1 MTEFRITAP
10 DGRTLKIT
18 GDVAPTESELN
29 EIFEAT
35 QTTQSVM
42 DARDGQIYNAP
53 VTMDGRDVQFAIDTQ
68 TKGANKSDYLGKIAY
83 GVDVVGESMEET
95 INSINRGIVEHA
107 GSLADTAIEK
117 AYRYQDNY
125 ERVEKMRK
133 GDFSDRG
140 NYYEKAASEIP
151 ILGLPAKGTYKLKNW
166 WRNLRELSEDEKR
179 LILAKE
185 EERLHYIESL
195 RARVKDKFQF
205 AANVLRPDNQMDS
218 IDKFMVQFGGA
229 TTSVVETGVAAVV
242 TKNPTV
248 AAGSIATLYGLM
260 KNAEYFD
267 KATAAGMNAED
278 AIFNAKIA
286 GAIEGG
292 VELIGDKILLGVSKF
307 KPIKELG
314 NRVLASATA
323 KMLQSA
329 TGKIALKKI
338 GSRHTESVLGAFV
351 KGYMTE
357 GGEELSQEA
366 LGQIWENITGAADNS
381 ASDIIRDSLMS
392 FFVGGL
398 PGGGMATVGVSIHNR
413 NIKSAN
419 DKIKAYVASQD
430 AALSKTNA
438 KMAKVFKQQTP
449 ELSDEE
455 AQITADAI
463 QEALFQ
469 ESTGYEQELNE
480 IYEKETHPDV
490 MPDGLT
496 AEQIAPQT
504 RAMLKEKYKMADEQI
519 DRTID
524 IALGYIDIRNQ
535 FNDSYLEY
543 FDKYTSAGISDSQAD
558 KAARLAAAFD
568 IQTARSLGIKAE
580 ELRQQKGFD
589 VIRQKFIDFEG
600 NITPRNLYNERQE
613 HINNILNTA
622 PESYTPADKKKL
634 HKLLAK
640 RARYGNLKKE
650 KFNAENSAQ
659 WFNDRTPAEAI
670 AEIEKSVAISESI
683 RQKKV
688 KSGEIK
694 PAKNKE
700 DIDVFEA
707 LVNPKLLRGTKKKA
721 DKGPSLLAFLKKN
734 GGLKDVG
741 GDLKAMD
748 AQKQYIGLINNK
760 NGKSIDDMALAAW
773 EHGYFPEKTERPSV
787 DELQEA
793 IRDEL
798 SGNKHYQYQE
808 GIKSTLAED
817 VESLAEQFNM
827 LGIDYRDMTADEARK
842 AYNDASDKWAK
853 EYETNRT
860 KEFEDGATYD
870 DEGDFAFFQPAFHGM
885 PRSDLEGGEFSLEKI
900 GSGEGAQAHGYGLYY
915 TASYDVADKRYREH
929 LANKRWDYDFI
940 QNGERI
946 ASSRANNL
954 EAILGGHE
962 LYEASKGNPEPL
974 KRQIKDFIARG
985 NEYREQWIIDACER
999 EIKRI
1004 DDKPK
1009 MSIKEFLDGVT
1020 EDKYRFESLVK
1031 ASATRAKQTGQKNS
1045 VALIKERIKEHMQP
1059 FLREKQNQLE
1069 DWELLKSLDLDKF
1082 EVKKSEGQ
1090 VFEVDLPE
1098 NPYLLDEQKSF
1109 DEQSEYVKQKLE
1121 KIFSNLPKE
1130 YLKEY
1135 PKMGIER
1142 VKEIQ
1147 FLGSEIYGA
1156 LSKAYGSD
1164 KAASELL
1171 EKHGI
1176 KGITYNGRQDGRCF
1190 VIFNPK
1196 DVKVIQK
1203 FYQETPSIKSANEIE
1218 KDWQERFG
1226 DLSVERVK
1234 SNQVKNDFEKE
1245 TYQKKLAAGMSEK
1258 QAIMETIDESIALD
1272 SSKLNTEDT
1281 PPKDFS
1287 NAITISSGKTNPPP
1301 RGAYKNGVVYL
1312 FENADAST
1320 LVHELGHYFL
1330 DTLQSFSDNPKI
1342 AEMLDAVYK
1351 YVGAEDGNITEA
1363 MHEYFTNSF
1372 ELYLIEGKAP
1382 NQVLKGVFE
1391 SFKRWISNLKNELAR
1406 LAGVKIND
1414 DIRQFFD
1421 DMLGGRSL
1429 DFALQMSEI
1438 KMQSSLNRG
1447 YISGWF
1453 ITKAMQLLHDGKI
1466 SKEEMQNTIRKL
1478 QLGEMDAAGF
1488 VEMIKQAEKSNHI
1501 HHETLTEWDYKIF
1514 KGQLEGLNFDKTA
1527 LKKRIE
1533 RLLKWSEPR
1542 TQGGKLVGR
1551 FSDKQ
1556 LNDTLA
1562 HFRELIALEK
1572 QEAKQ
1577 KRQENAALID
1587 KQMKEGG
1594 AVDIEK
1600 IVFENRLLS
1609 YAIGDISNQ
1618 ELLNL
1623 YEGISEAYNMGRLT
1637 DKITGEVKRRRLE
1650 QMRETAENVMTNN
1663 GNINYRVENNTIT
1676 INGNSFTDP
1685 RFNKIRQA
1693 INRWGMSQQAWQGI
1707 LDMLSMN
1714 DKSSKTGQSEL
1725 SKMLDMFEAEQKKY
1739 AGVKRDSESIS
1750 QKITDALN
1758 GPDNSG
1764 ITVTK
1769 YMNTLE
1775 EKRTIE
1781 WQGAKNPK
1789 EKDPKRRKYIAFS
1802 RTFTKDQLIDIYMKA
1817 KDKDTRDI
1825 MVADPENQ
1833 YNESFL
1839 AAVYKELNADDLA
1852 VADAIFKFY
1861 DENYTVFNA
1870 FYEEHYGM
1878 SLGKTKYYTPRA
1890 MKIKGVDI
1898 DDLSTT
1904 GYVSFSGA
1912 KQRVAQA
1919 GTAVINIKGAFKTL
1933 NQYINKQNHYMGYM
1947 DKLRDINAVLC
1958 DTHIKEVIA
1967 GIWGNKANA
1976 RISDEI
1982 SNFANNGNDKLDG
1995 FMASINRVRARYA
2008 KSVLA
2013 LKPALMIK
2021 QLTSFPAYWEH
2032 TDIKDFASGLAD
2044 FFKNPKEAIETL
2056 GNTTL
2061 MQTRGVDIIRD
2072 FDQLSKTKL
2081 LKDMQKSVKDIKSVK
2096 DLYQAIKW
2104 DDFLMWNIKMGDRG
2118 AIYMGGW
2125 ALYKSELKKNLAKG
2139 MTEADA
2145 KAKALETF
2153 ECVTDETQQSGRLSQ
2168 QSFMQNN
2175 QFWRMFTMFTSSQNQ
2190 YLRKEINAIRGLATG
2205 RMDKKQ
2211 AAKTLFIY
2219 HVLLPVLF
2227 QVVSD
2232 GFKFDKDN
2240 DIRAAVLGSLNGWF
2254 ILNKVLE
2261 NIYNMIFT
2269 EDNLRKARMS
2279 VRDLVPFWGSGE
2291 DLFNQIVKYRNDDIS
2306 FFDLVGGVIKPAG
2319 ELTGLPLKYIKD
2331 VATNAGE
2338 YAYYGEY
2345 FKELL
2350 LWLGWSPYVLDQ
2362 GDD

>member
-140 NYYEKAASEIP
+140 DYYEKAASEIP

-260 KNAEYFD
+260 KNTEYFD

-469 ESTGYEQELNE
+469 ESAGYEQELNE

-504 RAMLKEKYKMADEQI
+504 RAMLKEKYKMTDEQI

-543 FDKYTSAGISDSQAD
+543 FDKYTAAGISDSQAD

-580 ELRQQKGFD
+580 EIRQQKGFD

-613 HINNILNTA
+613 HIDNILNTA
-622 PESYTPADKKKL
+622 PENYTPADKKKL

-670 AEIEKSVAISESI
+670 AEIEKSIAISESI

-707 LVNPKLLRGTKKKA
+707 LVNPKLLRGTKKKT

-734 GGLKDVG
+734 GGLKDAG

-760 NGKSIDDMALAAW
+760 SGKSIDDMALAAW
-773 EHGYFPEKTERPSV
+773 EHGYFPEKTERPTV

-853 EYETNRT
+853 EYAANQQLDFMNTAT
-860 KEFEDGATYD
+860 QPIEFEGGATQEEIEQAIKQRQQDIID
-870 DEGDFAFFQPAFHGM
+870 DEGDFAFFQPAENAIDLTELVDNAANLSENDMFNM
-885 PRSDLEGGEFSLEKI
+885 LEGILNKAMDTLSKPLQIQVVSGNKGHIVGTNLNLSKSQTKKHYAAIQALEKI
-900 GSGEGAQAHGYGLYY
+900 INNA
-915 TASYDVADKRYREH
+915 VKNDKDGTVKLGHNKGKTREH
-929 LANKRWDYDFI
+929 KENDVIKYVYFDSPVKIGTEYFNVELHTEQTKGQDPNLLNLYHIRVRRNPATNS
-940 QNGERI
+940 I
-946 ASSRANNL
+946 AL
-954 EAILGGHE
+954 QGF
-962 LYEASKGNPEPL
+962 YEDNITP
-974 KRQIKDFIARG
+974 
-985 NEYREQWIIDACER
+985 
-999 EIKRI
+999 
-1004 DDKPK
+1004 
-1009 MSIKEFLDGVT
+1009 
-1020 EDKYRFESLVK
+1020 
-1031 ASATRAKQTGQKNS
+1031 NS
-1045 VALIKERIKEHMQP
+1045 E
-1059 FLREKQNQLE
+1059 N
-1069 DWELLKSLDLDKF
+1069 
-1082 EVKKSEGQ
+1082 VKK
-1090 VFEVDLPE
+1090 
-1098 NPYLLDEQKSF
+1098 N
-1109 DEQSEYVKQKLE
+1109 
-1121 KIFSNLPKE
+1121 
-1130 YLKEY
+1130 
-1135 PKMGIER
+1135 
-1142 VKEIQ
+1142 
-1147 FLGSEIYGA
+1147 
-1156 LSKAYGSD
+1156 
-1164 KAASELL
+1164 
-1171 EKHGI
+1171 
-1176 KGITYNGRQDGRCF
+1176 
-1190 VIFNPK
+1190 
-1196 DVKVIQK
+1196 
-1203 FYQETPSIKSANEIE
+1203 ETPSIKSADEVE
-1218 KDWQERFG
+1218 KDWLERFG
-1226 DLSVERVK
+1226 DLPAEQVK
-1234 SNQVKNDFEKE
+1234 SNQIRNDFEKE
-1245 TYQKKLAAGMSEK
+1245 TYQKKIAAGMSEK

-1281 PPKDFS
+1281 LPKDFS
-1287 NAITISSGKTNPPP
+1287 NTVAVGTSAVGNNETGKNNPVP
-1301 RGAYKNGVVYL
+1301 RGAYKNGVIYL

-1330 DTLQSFSDNPKI
+1330 DTLQSFSENPKI

-1577 KRQENAALID
+1577 KRQENAALINE
-1587 KQMKEGG
+1587 QMATGTTKERGNI
-1594 AVDIEK
+1594 DIEMV
-1600 IVFENRLLS
+1600 IFENRLLS

-1904 GYVSFSGA
+1904 GYVSFSGT

-2153 ECVTDETQQSGRLSQ
+2153 ERVTDETQQSGRLSQ